1 MDFFTSSPRT
11 SRTPTVTAEP
21 TSRER
26 KRSPPR
32 AVPPSRSTSQ
42 ATAVP
47 FTLAQTNSM
56 DLKTLCVC
64 VVGRRSEVSLAEERA
79 GGVLWDFVTKSVVL
93 FGICSGLGTDTQQ
106 NDTFQQINTLCYLL
120 TAI

>member
-1 MDFFTSSPRT
+1 
-11 SRTPTVTAEP
+11 
-21 TSRER
+21 
-26 KRSPPR
+26 
-32 AVPPSRSTSQ
+32 
-42 ATAVP
+42 
-47 FTLAQTNSM
+47 M